1 MPPKKNETTI
11 SKDTKKVNNNQTK
24 LANLNEESELKSVV
38 LSAKNTKKDKE
49 LKSKE
54 SESKES
60 ENEESENEESENE
73 ESENEESESE
83 ESENEE
89 SESEESE
96 NIKKSV
102 KEKKI
107 KKTWQDNI
115 NELTQL
121 TADFKKNENEY
132 KLIQENLN
140 KNEKAHSEIGKQ
152 LSRIVLLLG
161 KSHDE
166 ELKRVLKEKPKRKGN
181 NSSGFNKET
190 PVPPKLIK
198 YLSLDNDVQMSRPKV
213 VSLLY
218 QKFKAE
224 NMTDGQNITL
234 DKNTAKIFNKE
245 KDYEFNFKQIQ
256 TFVKEIYVEAF
267 PKS

>member
-1 MPPKKNETTI
+1 MPPKKNDTTISI
-11 SKDTKKVNNNQTK
+11 SKDTKKVNNKQTK
-24 LANLNEESELKSVV
+24 L
-38 LSAKNTKKDKE
+38 
-49 LKSKE
+49 SKE
-54 SESKES
+54 SESKELESKESKEKES
-60 ENEESENEESENE
+60 EEESKEEESEEEESEEEESENE

-83 ESENEE
+83 ESE
-89 SESEESE
+89 SEEEDNS
-96 NIKKSV
+96 KKSV
-102 KEKKI
+102 KDKKV

-115 NELTQL
+115 DELTQL
-121 TADFKKNENEY
+121 IADFKKNENEH
-132 KLIQENLN
+132 KLIQENLH
-140 KNEKAHSEIGKQ
+140 KNEKAHNELVKQ

-166 ELKRVLKEKPKRKGN
+166 ELKRVLKAKPKRKGN

-198 YLSLDNDVQMSRPKV
+198 YLSLDNDIQMSRPKV

-218 QKFKAE
+218 QKFKSE
-224 NMTDGQNITL
+224 NLTSGQNITL
-234 DKNTAKIFNKE
+234 DKTTAKIFGKE

-256 TFVKEIYVEAF
+256 TFIKEIYDEAF

>member
-1 MPPKKNETTI
+1 MPPKKNDTTI
-11 SKDTKKVNNNQTK
+11 SKDTKKVTNKQTK
-24 LANLNEESELKSVV
+24 LSKESES
-38 LSAKNTKKDKE
+38 KE
-49 LKSKE
+49 SESKESESKE

-73 ESENEESESE
+73 ESESEESESE
-83 ESENEE
+83 ESE
-89 SESEESE
+89 SEEEDNS
-96 NIKKSV
+96 KKSV
-102 KEKKI
+102 KEKK
-107 KKTWQDNI
+107 DNI
-115 NELTQL
+115 DELTQL
-121 TADFKKNENEY
+121 TADFKKNENEH

-140 KNEKAHSEIGKQ
+140 KNEKAHSEIVKQ

-166 ELKRVLKEKPKRKGN
+166 ELKRLLKAKPKRKGN

-218 QKFKAE
+218 QKFKSE
-224 NMTDGQNITL
+224 NLTSGQNITL
-234 DKNTAKIFNKE
+234 DKNTAKIFGKE

-256 TFVKEIYVEAF
+256 TFIKEIYDEAF

>member
-1 MPPKKNETTI
+1 MPPKKNDTTISI
-11 SKDTKKVNNNQTK
+11 SKDTKKVNNKQTK
-24 LANLNEESELKSVV
+24 L
-38 LSAKNTKKDKE
+38 
-49 LKSKE
+49 SKE
-54 SESKES
+54 SESKELESKESKEKES
-60 ENEESENEESENE
+60 EEESKEEESEEEESEEEESENKESENE

-83 ESENEE
+83 ESE
-89 SESEESE
+89 SEEDNS
-96 NIKKSV
+96 KKSV
-102 KEKKI
+102 KDKKV

-115 NELTQL
+115 DELTQL
-121 TADFKKNENEY
+121 IADFKKNENEH
-132 KLIQENLN
+132 KLIQENLH
-140 KNEKAHSEIGKQ
+140 KNEKAHNELVKQ

-166 ELKRVLKEKPKRKGN
+166 ELKRVLKAKPKRKGN

-198 YLSLDNDVQMSRPKV
+198 YLSLDNDIQMSRPKV

-218 QKFKAE
+218 QKFKSE
-224 NMTDGQNITL
+224 NLTSGQNITL
-234 DKNTAKIFNKE
+234 DKTTAKIFGKE

-256 TFVKEIYVEAF
+256 TFIKEIYDEAF

>member
-1 MPPKKNETTI
+1 MPPKKNDTTI
-11 SKDTKKVNNNQTK
+11 SKDTKKVTNKQTK
-24 LANLNEESELKSVV
+24 LSKESES
-38 LSAKNTKKDKE
+38 KE
-49 LKSKE
+49 SESKESESKE

-73 ESENEESESE
+73 ESESEESESE
-83 ESENEE
+83 D
-89 SESEESE
+89 SESEEEDNS
-96 NIKKSV
+96 KKSV

-115 NELTQL
+115 DELTQL
-121 TADFKKNENEY
+121 TADFKKNENEH

-140 KNEKAHSEIGKQ
+140 KNEKAHSEIVKQ

-166 ELKRVLKEKPKRKGN
+166 ELKRLLKAKPKRKGN

-218 QKFKAE
+218 QKFKSE
-224 NMTDGQNITL
+224 NLTSGQNITL
-234 DKNTAKIFNKE
+234 DKNTAKIFGKE

-256 TFVKEIYVEAF
+256 TFIKEIYDEAF